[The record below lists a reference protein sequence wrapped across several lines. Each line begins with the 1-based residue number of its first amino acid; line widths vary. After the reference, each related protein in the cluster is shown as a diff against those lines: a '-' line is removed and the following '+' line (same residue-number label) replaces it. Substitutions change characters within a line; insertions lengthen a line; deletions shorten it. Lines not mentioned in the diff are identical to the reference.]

1 MPTPNNPFEQIIL
14 PTQVP
19 SAWPPA
25 PIYWLILAVIISA
38 VTVLVWWLKQRR
50 KKQQKVKEA
59 LLALQQLRRQDSAS
73 FAELNQLLK
82 GLALQYYSRQKV
94 ASLTGEAWFSFIQA
108 HHTGSTPLFG
118 EQVQFCQRLYQQ
130 PSMCDEQDFKSVSH
144 WIKGFPAQVKRLQKS
159 TVVDQSL
166 TGQHHV

>member
-1 MPTPNNPFEQIIL
+1 MPTPNNPFEHIIL

-25 PIYWLILAVIISA
+25 PIYWLILAVVICVVA
-38 VTVLVWWLKQRR
+38 GVVWWLKQRQKR
-50 KKQQKVKEA
+50 QQKVKQA
-59 LLALQQLRRQDSAS
+59 LSALKQLRRQDSAN
-73 FAELNQLLK
+73 FANLNQILK

-108 HHTGSTPLFG
+108 HNTSNTPLFG
-118 EQVQFCQRLYQQ
+118 EQAQFCQRLYQQ

-159 TVVDQSL
+159 TLVDQSL